1 MTNALMSSY
10 SQFKRT
16 VQKSYDFK
24 VYQKQQV
31 LKEGETRCFTH
42 SQREGLG
49 KRGMTSGPKPDPE
62 GTRDAHRKLSGRH
75 CPRFTLLP
83 G

>member
-1 MTNALMSSY
+1 MKMTNALMSSY

-31 LKEGETRCFTH
+31 LKDGETQCFTH
-42 SQREGLG
+42 QREEAKEKVWEKG
-49 KRGMTSGPKPDPE
+49 
-62 GTRDAHRKLSGRH
+62 A
-75 CPRFTLLP
+75 
-83 G
+83 

>member
-16 VQKSYDFK
+16 IQKSYDFK

-31 LKEGETRCFTH
+31 LKDGETQCFTH
-42 SQREGLG
+42 QREEAKEKVWG
-49 KRGMTSGPKPDPE
+49 KG
-62 GTRDAHRKLSGRH
+62 A
-75 CPRFTLLP
+75 
-83 G
+83 

>member
-16 VQKSYDFK
+16 IQKSYDFK

-31 LKEGETRCFTH
+31 LKDGESQSITH
-42 SQREGLG
+42 QREGLG

-62 GTRDAHRKLSGRH
+62 GTRDAHRKLSGRRH
-75 CPRFTLLP
+75 CLRFTLLP

>member
-1 MTNALMSSY
+1 MYLLLLGFRGIKMTNALMSSN

-16 VQKSYDFK
+16 VEKSYDFK

-31 LKEGETRCFTH
+31 LKHGETQCYTH

-49 KRGMTSGPKPDPE
+49 K
-62 GTRDAHRKLSGRH
+62 AA
-75 CPRFTLLP
+75 
-83 G
+83 